1 MLAGASCR
9 PAAGR
14 RICERCHRR
23 KAKCSLTGTVS
34 AAPMDASSFMKVM
47 SDHSAVLE
55 RHTAM
60 MGAYLAHEQAKGG
73 LQVPQESEKTSASEG
88 ASTVSGPFDD
98 DSGEGASAA
107 EKALDDEEVG
117 PDEDED
123 EDKEEE
129 EEEDRV
135 IRIAGGSGRDV
146 GGEEKDSSDEE
157 EGAASSTN
165 KGKGV
170 ASGERRTEPPPS
182 RLTRSRSVRF
192 RPKAS

>member
-9 PAAGR
+9 PAVGR

-23 KAKCSLTGTVS
+23 KAKCLLTGTIS
-34 AAPMDASSFMKVM
+34 AAPINASAFMKVM

-73 LQVPQESEKTSASEG
+73 LQVPPEYEKTSASEG

-107 EKALDDEEVG
+107 EKALDDEEVD
-117 PDEDED
+117 PDEDK
-123 EDKEEE
+123 DKEEE
-129 EEEDRV
+129 EEYCV
-135 IRIAGGSGRDV
+135 IRIAGGSGKDI
-146 GGEEKDSSDEE
+146 GGEGDDSSDEE
-157 EGAASSTN
+157 EWAAGSTN

-170 ASGERRTEPPPS
+170 VSGKR
-182 RLTRSRSVRF
+182 
-192 RPKAS
+192 